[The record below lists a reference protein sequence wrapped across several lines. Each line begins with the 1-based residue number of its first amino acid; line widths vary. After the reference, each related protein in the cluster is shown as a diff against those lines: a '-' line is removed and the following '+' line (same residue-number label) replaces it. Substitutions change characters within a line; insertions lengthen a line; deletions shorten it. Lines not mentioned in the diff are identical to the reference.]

1 MTKRA
6 IILGFI
12 VSMSLLYAAFLKTI
26 ARPSEPTK
34 RLVVQSDIFTERGNL
49 KSTIPTALHF
59 YADWCRSCREESPA
73 VEAAINEWNG
83 KVNFIKVNVD
93 QDDWSLAKSF
103 GINSIPS
110 MVIMN
115 PHSRAA
121 FSHSGLLDAY
131 ELHEFIANS
140 LDRAQAKQ

>member
-1 MTKRA
+1 MTKKA
-6 IILGFI
+6 VIAGFI
-12 VSMSLLYAAFLKTI
+12 ISMSALYAAFLQTV
-26 ARPSEPTK
+26 AHTAEPTK
-34 RLVVQSDIFTERGNL
+34 RLVVQSDVFTEHGNL
-49 KSTIPTALHF
+49 KSSIPTALHF

-110 MVIMN
+110 MVILT
-115 PHSRAA
+115 PRSKAA
-121 FSHSGLLDAY
+121 FTHSGLMDAY

-140 LDRAQAKQ
+140 LDRSQTKQ